1 MFLQRGYLAWEKIH
15 RRTNLTVQKPVFAL
29 SVKCRIPF
37 RVLLTDKI
45 YHFSFPLQPL
55 IDGGKTQK
63 FPKFGGNLSQKN
75 KKAVTDVRRAPILHR
90 IRAVLHTVV
99 LSLTVSKTHPS
110 YTNQCLL
117 ERNNVHA
124 FTLRA
129 VYTLYLVLYQYIG
142 VGMPIYGV
150 GMPPIK
156 CAYLHILMI
165 LKLVLCPFKKMS
177 L

>member
-1 MFLQRGYLAWEKIH
+1 MAHFFILSKFTMILKKMFLQRGYLAWEKIH

-110 YTNQCLL
+110 YTNPS
-117 ERNNVHA
+117 ED
-124 FTLRA
+124 
-129 VYTLYLVLYQYIG
+129 VLAKTTKNSDQR
-142 VGMPIYGV
+142 
-150 GMPPIK
+150 
-156 CAYLHILMI
+156 L
-165 LKLVLCPFKKMS
+165 S
-177 L
+177 W